1 MVVVTES
8 VREVVK
14 EFVPEELVI
23 QLDVMLLVVWLIIP
37 ALHGLMALSLDRKP
51 SSMPTKPP

>member
-1 MVVVTES
+1 MMES
-8 VREVVK
+8 VREVAK

-37 ALHGLMALSLDRKP
+37 APHGLMALSLNLKP
-51 SSMPTKPP
+51 FSMLTKPA